1 MVFPVM
7 RGWGR
12 LASEGAVRPLVG
24 TMVAA
29 LAVVMRWIER
39 EIGGGRGAETMAYFV
54 EERAG
59 GVVVE
64 MPQTRAIFLLE
75 R

>member
-1 MVFPVM
+1 MVM
-7 RGWGR
+7 MSLIG
-12 LASEGAVRPLVG
+12 
-24 TMVAA
+24 
-29 LAVVMRWIER
+29 R
-39 EIGGGRGAETMAYFV
+39 EIGGGRGDVTMVYFV

-64 MPQTRAIFLLE
+64 MRKMRAIFLLE

>member
-1 MVFPVM
+1 
-7 RGWGR
+7 
-12 LASEGAVRPLVG
+12 
-24 TMVAA
+24 MVAA